1 MEMIEV
7 GGIVLAK
14 LRFPD
19 PAGKLQDAGDK
30 LSLAKE
36 LGANY
41 KQYHEFLQNEIAKL
55 PRLRPDRR
63 SYRDA
68 RSFLQANEWS
78 EEIVKAEVLLRK
90 CRAFQSSGT
99 RLAMQDESDVPVVD
113 SNDNLVSL
121 P

>member
-1 MEMIEV
+1 MIEV
-7 GGIVLAK
+7 GGIALAK

-19 PAGKLQDAGDK
+19 PAGKYQDAGDK
-30 LSLAKE
+30 VALATE

-41 KQYHEFLQNEIAKL
+41 ERYHEFLQAEVAKL

-63 SYRDA
+63 AYRDVA
-68 RSFLQANEWS
+68 GFLQANEWS

-90 CRAFQSSGT
+90 CRAFRRAGT
-99 RLAMQDESDVPVVD
+99 RLAIQDESGLPVVD
-113 SNDNLVSL
+113 GNDNLVSL

>member
-1 MEMIEV
+1 MIEI

-19 PAGKLQDAGDK
+19 PAGKYQDAGDK
-30 LSLAKE
+30 LALAKE

-41 KQYHEFLQNEIAKL
+41 DRYHAYLQDEVAKL
-55 PRLRPDRR
+55 PQLRPDRR
-63 SYRDA
+63 AYRDA
-68 RSFLQANEWS
+68 TSFLQANEWS

-90 CRAFQSSGT
+90 CRAFQQSGT
-99 RLAMQDESDVPVVD
+99 RLAMQDQSNVPVVD
-113 SNDNLVSL
+113 GKDNLVSL